1 MHMNHHRRRMD
12 PTLAGGSA
20 RGFSLLEVMVALCV
34 LCVGLLGILKLEA
47 AAVSSTSIAAKRS
60 LAALEAAS
68 LAASMHVNRGYWTN
82 GDAANAIITVQGT
95 TAVATSGAPN
105 LAASLAAAPVCA
117 SNPVPCPVTDMA
129 AYDLSQWAQALQP
142 LLKNYT
148 AQVNCGIFSPVSCTI
163 NIVWNE
169 TAVAINTQAAAQEAA
184 NEAANVS
191 ATFESPSY
199 TLYVEP

>member
-1 MHMNHHRRRMD
+1 MLGTHDRYRASSN
-12 PTLAGGSA
+12 PAGCSA

-47 AAVSSTSIAAKRS
+47 AAVSSTNIAAKRS

-82 GDAANAIITVQGT
+82 GDASDAVITVQGS

-105 LAASLAAAPVCA
+105 LAASLAAAPACTSATIPCA
-117 SNPVPCPVTDMA
+117 VTDMA
-129 AYDLSQWAQALQP
+129 AYDLTQWAAAVQSLLQ
-142 LLKNYT
+142 NYT
-148 AQVNCGIFSPVSCTI
+148 STVTCGTVSPVRCTI
-163 NIVWNE
+163 KIDWSEN
-169 TAVAINTQAAAQEAA
+169 AVAINTQTAAQQAA
-184 NEAANVS
+184 NEAANVN
-191 ATFESPSY
+191 AAFESPSY

>member
-1 MHMNHHRRRMD
+1 MH
-12 PTLAGGSA
+12 LKGSCLSGGA

-47 AAVSSTSIAAKRS
+47 AAVSSTTIAAKRS

-82 GDAANAIITVQGT
+82 GDASNAVITVQGT

-105 LAASLAAAPVCA
+105 LAASLTAGPVCK
-117 SNPVPCPVTDMA
+117 SNPTPCAVTDMA

-142 LLKNYT
+142 LLQNYT
-148 AQVNCGIFSPVSCTI
+148 AQVNCGTVSPVSCTI
-163 NIVWNE
+163 TIVWSEN
-169 TAVAINTQAAAQEAA
+169 AVAINAQAAQQQAA
-184 NEAANVS
+184 NPN
-191 ATFESPSY
+191 ATFENPSY

>member
-1 MHMNHHRRRMD
+1 MLRSH
-12 PTLAGGSA
+12 TGSLSK
-20 RGFSLLEVMVALCV
+20 GFSLLEVMVALVV

-47 AAVSSTSIAAKRS
+47 ASVSSTSIAAKRS

-82 GDAANAIITVQGT
+82 ADASNAVITVTGT

-105 LAASLAAAPVCA
+105 LAASLAAAPVCN
-117 SNPVPCPVTDMA
+117 SNPAPCVVTDMA

-142 LLKNYT
+142 LLQNYT
-148 AQVNCGIFSPVSCTI
+148 AQVNCGIVSPVSCTI
-163 NIVWNE
+163 TIVWTEN
-169 TAVAINTQAAAQEAA
+169 AVAINTQAAAQQAA
-184 NEAANVS
+184 NPN
-191 ATFESPSY
+191 ATFENPSY

>member
-1 MHMNHHRRRMD
+1 MHLTRRRSAASSCL
-12 PTLAGGSA
+12 TGGGA
-20 RGFSLLEVMVALCV
+20 RGFSLLEVMVALVV

-47 AAVSSTSIAAKRS
+47 ASVSSTTIAAKRS

-82 GDAANAIITVQGT
+82 GDASNAAITVQGT

-105 LAASLAAAPVCA
+105 LAASLAAAPVCQGVIA
-117 SNPVPCPVTDMA
+117 APPPCGVTDMA

-142 LLKNYT
+142 LLQNYT
-148 AQVNCGIFSPVSCTI
+148 AQINCGIFSPVSCTI
-163 NIVWNE
+163 TIVWSEN
-169 TAVAINTQAAAQEAA
+169 AVAINAQAAAQQALSP
-184 NEAANVS
+184 N
-191 ATFESPSY
+191 ATFENPSY